1 MEAVKI
7 TKSVYGDIVLP
18 IIGQTKI
25 WKYTMCNGFM
35 SVEIMNYGAT
45 ILAINVP
52 NSDGTKENVIL
63 GYDDIIGYLNMRN
76 PYLGATIGRYGHR
89 IAGAAFVLRDQTYY
103 LSKNKGYHTY
113 HGGVQGFDK
122 KVWSSRIE
130 EMSVVMTYRSYDL
143 EEGFPGD
150 LCVSARFIL
159 TSQNQLIVV
168 YKAIPSNIT
177 TPVNI
182 MNQIY
187 FNLSGDPTSN
197 VMQHDLKVFSE
208 YQAVL
213 QEDEPIPTG
222 ETEELKDTI
231 FEFKKYT
238 TIADIMSPKRES
250 TIGDEGGK
258 VEEVNSIRTE
268 KDVASDE
275 RTQMSVSPCPY
286 KGVYYCIEGLGV
298 RSHAKLKHEQSG
310 RSIQIFSDQPCLFL
324 SFGQELLDAPA
335 SRGKWGTN
343 AGILLQTGNFPD
355 AVHHDKFPSPW
366 IQPRKTYQHTIVYK
380 FRVSKLDCSD
390 EEDGEPK
397 PKEVSEEEA
406 RMKCFTIKQENND
419 SAIPEDVKGG
429 KRDAYRHL

>member
-1 MEAVKI
+1 MEAAVQI

-35 SVEIMNYGAT
+35 SVEIINYGAT
-45 ILAINVP
+45 IVAINVP
-52 NSDGTKENVIL
+52 NSEGTKENVIL
-63 GYDDIIGYLNMRN
+63 GYDDVICYLNMRN

-89 IAGAAFVLRDQTYY
+89 IAGAAFNLRNQTYY
-103 LSKNKGYHTY
+103 LSKNKGRHTY

-130 EMSVVMTYRSYDL
+130 ETSVVMTYRSYDL

-159 TSQNQLIVV
+159 TNQNQLIVV

-187 FNLSGDPTSN
+187 FNLSGDSTSN
-197 VMQHDLKVFSE
+197 VMHHDLKVYSE
-208 YQAVL
+208 YHAVL

-231 FEFKKYT
+231 FDLKKYT
-238 TIADIMSPKRES
+238 TVGEIMAPKRDSAMVEN
-250 TIGDEGGK
+250 EGK
-258 VEEVNSIRTE
+258 VDEEHLNPTD
-268 KDVASDE
+268 KDATSE
-275 RTQMSVSPCPY
+275 EPTQMSVSPCPY
-286 KGVYYCIEGLGV
+286 KGIYYCIEGLGV
-298 RSHAKLKHEQSG
+298 RQHAKLKHDSSG
-310 RSIQIFSDQPCLFL
+310 RSVQIFSDQPCLFMSL
-324 SFGQELLDAPA
+324 GQELVEAPA
-335 SRGKWGTN
+335 SRGKWGCN

-355 AVHHDKFPSPW
+355 AVHQDKFPSPW
-366 IQPRKTYQHTIVYK
+366 VQPRKTYQHTIVYK

-397 PKEVSEEEA
+397 PKEESEEEA
-406 RMKCFTIKQENND
+406 RMKCFTVKPKND
-419 SAIPEDVKGG
+419 DPIVPEDPVAG
-429 KRDAYRHL
+429 